1 MTNPHQDLE
10 DQIGIQKQV
19 LEYKLKNQ
27 ARRRAEARALI
38 TKGQAI
44 LDELDQKVASNQASI
59 ERMTQEL
66 GKRQAMTLGPWEED
80 HSSPRGAC
88 GSRYSYSSYHKPK
101 DRRDWLD
108 HRVWLRVMGGDE
120 RFWTATVYHNN
131 NKEIKYDPPRYHSD
145 ETLAEDWEKFKKLTD
160 EKLVEMGYYLIDE

>member
-80 HSSPRGAC
+80 TPHLEVRVVVDTPTVLTISPKTDVTGLTI
-88 GSRYSYSSYHKPK
+88 GFGYVL
-101 DRRDWLD
+101 W
-108 HRVWLRVMGGDE
+108 VVMNAFGLLL
-120 RFWTATVYHNN
+120 FITIT
-131 NKEIKYDPPRYHSD
+131 IKKSNTTHQGIIQMRH
-145 ETLAEDWEKFKKLTD
+145 
-160 EKLVEMGYYLIDE
+160 